1 MSAPVWGLLLMNPFS
16 SALQFEVQQS
26 RLGSE
31 VVACSPQAVSS
42 VSTFSHWQCPV
53 AGTQRAR
60 NSRTNSCFT
69 RRTEG
74 N

>member
-26 RLGSE
+26 RLGAE

-42 VSTFSHWQCPV
+42 VSTFSH
-53 AGTQRAR
+53 
-60 NSRTNSCFT
+60 
-69 RRTEG
+69 
-74 N
+74 